1 MRKKKNG
8 GNRMD
13 RYPPELRG
21 PAQNKYRGYQMQ
33 RERGLRG
40 NTYGK
45 ASECRIAGPE
55 ERERYALEHGIK

>member
-1 MRKKKNG
+1 
-8 GNRMD
+8 MD

-33 RERGLRG
+33 REEGR

-45 ASECRIAGPE
+45 AGECRIAGPE
-55 ERERYALEHGIK
+55 ERERYASEHSIK